1 MTNFEVWAPEKAVK
15 LRLYPES
22 PGQVDAEDRDMERG
36 DDGWWRLEVPG
47 AGPGVDYAFV
57 LPDSDTGRPDPRSKW
72 QPHGVHGPSRVY
84 DPDAFTWTDQAWT
97 GRQLPGA
104 VLYELHIGTFTP

>member
-1 MTNFEVWAPEKAVK
+1 MTNFEVWGPGKAGK

-22 PGQVDAEDRDMERG
+22 PGQGGLSSEGQPGFSSEGQVTAEDRDMVRG
-36 DDGWWRLEVPG
+36 DDGWWRLEVPA

-72 QPHGVHGPSRVY
+72 QPQGVHGPSRVY
-84 DPDAFTWTDQAWT
+84 DPDS
-97 GRQLPGA
+97 
-104 VLYELHIGTFTP
+104 